1 VAVEMN
7 DSAAAVDCKIG
18 SVAAV
23 DAFRSS
29 LVDLGILVAVH
40 NIPFVVADTLDVVAD
55 TFVVA
60 AAASLVAAVVVPFRP
75 FDQAAFVVPA
85 DDASAVAA
93 VVVAAVAVGNVVAAA
108 EGVAVEFGCVAVG
121 TVAAAVVGVAC

>member
-1 VAVEMN
+1 MN
-7 DSAAAVDCKIG
+7 DSAAAVDYKTG
-18 SVAAV
+18 SVAVV
-23 DAFRSS
+23 DAFHSS

-40 NIPFVVADTLDVVAD
+40 NIPFAVADTLDVAVD

-60 AAASLVAAVVVPFRP
+60 AAASLVVVVVVPFRP

-93 VVVAAVAVGNVVAAA
+93 VVVAAVENVVAAA

-121 TVAAAVVGVAC
+121 TVAAAAVAVVVDVAC

>member
-1 VAVEMN
+1 MN
-7 DSAAAVDCKIG
+7 DSAAAVDYKTG
-18 SVAAV
+18 SVGAV

-29 LVDLGILVAVH
+29 LVDPGILVAVH
-40 NIPFVVADTLDVVAD
+40 SIPFAAADTLDAAVD

-60 AAASLVAAVVVPFRP
+60 AAASLVAAAVVPFRP

-93 VVVAAVAVGNVVAAA
+93 VVVAAVAVGNVAAVA
-108 EGVAVEFGCVAVG
+108 EAVESGCVAVG
-121 TVAAAVVGVAC
+121 TVAAADVVVVGDVAC

>member
-7 DSAAAVDCKIG
+7 DSAAAVDYKTG
-18 SVAAV
+18 SVAVV

-40 NIPFVVADTLDVVAD
+40 NIPFAAVDTLDVVAD

-75 FDQAAFVVPA
+75 FDLAAFVVPA

-93 VVVAAVAVGNVVAAA
+93 VVVAAVAVGNVAAVA

-121 TVAAAVVGVAC
+121 TVAAVVVGVAC